1 MHPSIMQ
8 LEFSAR
14 ERIDA
19 ALREAERERFL
30 RTVKDGHR
38 GQLRDRPS
46 VDGLIALMAVF
57 VQSLRPDRS
66 ESVDDLRPKEQRC

>member
-1 MHPSIMQ
+1 MHPSIML

-30 RTVKDGHR
+30 RTINNNHK
-38 GQLRDRPS
+38 GQLRDRLS
-46 VDGLIALMAVF
+46 VDGLIALVAVF
-57 VQSLRPDRS
+57 VPSMRPDRS
-66 ESVDDLRPKEQRC
+66 ESVGGLRPQEQCC

>member
-8 LEFSAR
+8 LELTAR

-30 RTVKDGHR
+30 RTMNDNHR
-38 GQLRDRPS
+38 GQLRGMLS

-57 VQSLRPDRS
+57 VPSLRPDRS
-66 ESVDDLRPKEQRC
+66 ESVDVLRPQEQSC